1 MRKFSLVIIT
11 KNEAKNIETCLAS
24 VKGLTDDI
32 VVFDSGSTDGTQE
45 ICKTFGANVY
55 QHDFVDFSSQK
66 NAANSAAKYDWVL
79 SLDADEAMDEEM
91 RDDFLRQLE
100 LNDNSLFQFNRLTY
114 YCGHWVKHCGWYP
127 DWKLRF
133 FDRRKMKWEG
143 SIHEILSPVNKG
155 EKCHAKR
162 VKGNLL
168 HYSYH
173 SIEDH
178 HKQAEKFTRMKA
190 EKMRELGK
198 NDGFW
203 ISAMSGIWKFLQIYC
218 LKLGFL
224 DGKSGFQIAE
234 ISAKYAV
241 RRYRF

>member
-11 KNEAKNIETCLAS
+11 KNEANNIETCLES

-45 ICKTFGANVY
+45 ICESFGACVY

-66 NAANSAAKYDWVL
+66 NNANSKAKYNWIL
-79 SLDADEAMDEEM
+79 SLDADEAMDEQM
-91 RDDFLRQLE
+91 RDDFVKQLKVE
-100 LNDNSLFQFNRLTY
+100 DNSAFQLNRLTN

-133 FDRRKMKWEG
+133 FDRRIMRWQG
-143 SIHEILSPVNKG
+143 SIHESLVPLNEGVQLSVK
-155 EKCHAKR
+155 KI
-162 VKGNLL
+162 KGNLL

-173 SIEDH
+173 TIIAH
-178 HKQAEKFTRMKA
+178 HKQAEKFTRLKA
-190 EKMRELGK
+190 KRMREQGK
-198 NDGFW
+198 NDVFLK
-203 ISAMSGIWKFLQIYC
+203 SMMSGLWKFFQIYC

-224 DGKSGFQIAE
+224 DGKFGFQIAKV
-234 ISAKYAV
+234 SAKYAFK
-241 RRYRF
+241 RYRF

>member
-45 ICKTFGANVY
+45 ICESFGARVY
-55 QHDFVDFSSQK
+55 QHDFTDFSSQK
-66 NAANSAAKYDWVL
+66 NTANSVAKYDWIL
-79 SLDADEAMDEEM
+79 SLDADEALDEQM
-91 RDDFLRQLE
+91 RDDFLRQFKV
-100 LNDNSLFQFNRLTY
+100 DDDSLFEFNRLTN

-133 FDRRKMKWEG
+133 FDRRKMKWKG
-143 SIHEILSPVNKG
+143 SIHETLSPINEG
-155 EKCHAKR
+155 EACHVKHL
-162 VKGNLL
+162 KGNLL

-173 SIEDH
+173 SLEDH

-190 EKMRELGK
+190 EKMRTQGK
-198 NDGFW
+198 NDSFW
-203 ISAMSGIWKFLQIYC
+203 KSAMSGMWKFLQIYC
-218 LKLGFL
+218 VKLGFL
-224 DGKSGFQIAE
+224 DGKSGFLIAK
-234 ISAKYAV
+234 ISAKYAMK
-241 RRYRF
+241 RYRF